1 MKKYLSLLLTFALLL
16 TLSAPAFAAVTDT
29 FVDEIPA
36 DTANF
41 LPQVVEFSSVGDD
54 PNNSH
59 KMAVESNPDLGETLL
74 LKAAAPR
81 DPKWSEYIVYKMD
94 KNICG
99 FKLDVVCCAGLGN
112 PLEDIT
118 VFLSKNGTDWNEV
131 STQATKYVYNEDI
144 YINFDKA
151 YWHNSTLTN
160 KKKIGTGYKYI
171 KIQLNG
177 CTEANDVPWNIAID
191 TVTVYMGSNEPAPTI
206 SAEDKFETYEQI
218 NATRTTK
225 GTESTTSTTASTQG
239 TTAPSKTNTPSKT
252 NGTTTASKTNA
263 PSKTNGTT
271 APTKTNTPT
280 KTDGTTAPTKAPT
293 GNGPAITTTNT
304 PDTTPTDAPVA
315 SNPGDP
321 TDAPVNT
328 DPTTPIG
335 GDSTTPTSGD
345 STAPADGDS
354 TAPSDGDSTDGDV
367 ADPTAPVNGDGQDVS
382 GDKDD
387 DNGSN
392 AWIWIVV
399 AVVVLAGAGVGV
411 FFFLRKKTNS

>member
-1 MKKYLSLLLTFALLL
+1 MKKYLSLVLTIAMLL
-16 TLSAPAFAAVTDT
+16 TLTLSMSVSAAVTDT

-59 KMAVESNPDLGETLL
+59 KMAVESNSDLGETLL

-144 YINFDKA
+144 YLNFDKA
-151 YWHNSTLTN
+151 YWHNSTVTN

-177 CTEANDVPWNIAID
+177 CNEADDVPWNVAID
-191 TVTVYMGSNEPAPTI
+191 TITVYMGSNEPAPTI
-206 SAEDKFETYEQI
+206 SDADKFETYEQI

-225 GTESTTSTTASTQG
+225 PTESTTVPTNNTTKPSVNNTTKPSVNNTTKPSVNNTTKPSVNNTTKPSVNNNTTPTQ
-239 TTAPSKTNTPSKT
+239 APV
-252 NGTTTASKTNA
+252 
-263 PSKTNGTT
+263 NGTT
-271 APTKTNTPT
+271 APTNAPIAPNPG
-280 KTDGTTAPTKAPT
+280 DSTTASDVVP
-293 GNGPAITTTNT
+293 G
-304 PDTTPTDAPVA
+304 DTTA
-315 SNPGDP
+315 SDVVPGDP
-321 TDAPVNT
+321 TASDVVPGDTTGADIT
-328 DPTTPIG
+328 DPT
-335 GDSTTPTSGD
+335 
-345 STAPADGDS
+345 
-354 TAPSDGDSTDGDV
+354 APSQETP
-367 ADPTAPVNGDGQDVS
+367 ADPTAPVGDDQDAS
-382 GDKDD
+382 GEKND

-399 AVVVLAGAGVGV
+399 AVVVLAGAAGV
-411 FFFLRKKTNS
+411 FIFLKKKNG

>member
-1 MKKYLSLLLTFALLL
+1 MVESVSTDKLKEEIVMKKYLSLVLTIAMLL
-16 TLSAPAFAAVTDT
+16 TLTLSMSVSAAVTDT

-41 LPQVVEFSSVGDD
+41 LPQVVEFSSVGED

-59 KMAVESNPDLGETLL
+59 KIAVEANPDLGATLL
-74 LKAAAPR
+74 LKTAAPR
-81 DPKWSEYIVYKMD
+81 DAKWSEYIVYKMD

-118 VFLSKNGTDWNEV
+118 VYISKNGTDWNEV

-151 YWHNSTLTN
+151 YWHNSTVTN

-177 CTEANDVPWNIAID
+177 CTEANDVPWNVAID
-191 TVTVYMGSNEPAPTI
+191 TITVYMGSNEPAPTI

-225 GTESTTSTTASTQG
+225 GTESTTV
-239 TTAPSKTNTPSKT
+239 PTN
-252 NGTTTASKTNA
+252 NTTTKPSVNNTTKPSVNNTTKPSVDNTTKPSVNNTTKPSVNNTTTPTQA
-263 PSKTNGTT
+263 PVNGTT
-271 APTKTNTPT
+271 APTN
-280 KTDGTTAPTKAPT
+280 APIAP
-293 GNGPAITTTNT
+293 
-304 PDTTPTDAPVA
+304 
-315 SNPGDP
+315 NP
-321 TDAPVNT
+321 
-328 DPTTPIG
+328 
-335 GDSTTPTSGD
+335 GDSTTASDVVPGD
-345 STAPADGDS
+345 TTASDVVPGDTTASDVVPGDTTAADITDP
-354 TAPSDGDSTDGDV
+354 TAPSQETP
-367 ADPTAPVNGDGQDVS
+367 ADPTAPVGDDQDAS
-382 GDKDD
+382 GEKND

-411 FFFLRKKTNS
+411 FFFLKKKKG